1 MRQQAAESVWLPSDV
16 VALVLLL
23 RGGPA
28 ELLVLWPELA
38 CSPALACS
46 PVASRPPLVS
56 LVPDG
61 TEAWRQSVATELQLE
76 SAWPPVWLQLA
87 LQEAVLQLLRVL
99 PEVPTPW
106 MVLPPVWP
114 QRACSLLV

>member
-1 MRQQAAESVWLPSDV
+1 MHQLAAASVWPPWDEAELALP
-16 VALVLLL
+16 LP
-23 RGGPA
+23 GGPA
-28 ELLVLWPELA
+28 ELLVLLPGLA
-38 CSPALACS
+38 CSPARACS

-61 TEAWRQSVATELQLE
+61 AEAWRRSVAPVLQLE

-87 LQEAVLQLLRVL
+87 WQEAVLPLQRVV

-106 MVLPPVWP
+106 LVLLPVWP